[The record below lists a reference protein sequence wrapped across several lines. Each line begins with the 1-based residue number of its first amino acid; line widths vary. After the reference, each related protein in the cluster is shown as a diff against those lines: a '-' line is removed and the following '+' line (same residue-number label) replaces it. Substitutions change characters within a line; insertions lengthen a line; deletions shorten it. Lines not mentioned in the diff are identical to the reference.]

1 MPHNGA
7 RFFTVNTMQT
17 IDFELDRE
25 YVELKQLLK
34 LTDLV
39 SSGGEAKM
47 IIGEGQVRVDGEV
60 ELRKACKIRAG
71 QQVQLGEVSIRVLAA
86 G

>member
-1 MPHNGA
+1 
-7 RFFTVNTMQT
+7 MQT

-39 SSGGEAKM
+39 ASGGEAKM
-47 IIGEGQVRVDGEV
+47 IIGEGQVSVDGAV

-71 QQVQLGEVSIRVLAA
+71 QQEELGDVLIRVR
-86 G
+86 

>member
-1 MPHNGA
+1 
-7 RFFTVNTMQT
+7 MQT
-17 IDFELDRE
+17 IDFELDRD

-39 SSGGEAKM
+39 ASGGEAKM
-47 IIGEGQVRVDGEV
+47 IIGEGHVQVDGVV

-71 QQVQLGEVSIRVLAA
+71 QQVQLGEALIRVL
-86 G
+86 

>member
-1 MPHNGA
+1 
-7 RFFTVNTMQT
+7 MQT

-39 SSGGEAKM
+39 ASGGEAKM
-47 IIGEGQVRVDGEV
+47 IIGEGHVTVDGEV

-71 QQVQLGEVSIRVLAA
+71 QQVELGDVRIRVLAA

>member
-1 MPHNGA
+1 MTTPTFA
-7 RFFTVNTMQT
+7 
-17 IDFELDRE
+17 LDGD
-25 YVELKQLLK
+25 YIELKALLK

-47 IIGEGQVRVDGEV
+47 LISEGQVLVDGQV

-71 QQVQLGEVSIRVLAA
+71 QQVQLGEVTITVTGAA
-86 G
+86 

>member
-1 MPHNGA
+1 MHFCLHSVNEDMTDST
-7 RFFTVNTMQT
+7 FT
-17 IDFELDRE
+17 LDGD
-25 YVELKQLLK
+25 YIELKALLK

-47 IIGEGQVRVDGEV
+47 LISEGQVLVDGQV

-71 QQVQLGEVSIRVLAA
+71 QQVQLGDVRVQVNAA

>member
-1 MPHNGA
+1 
-7 RFFTVNTMQT
+7 MQT
-17 IDFELDRE
+17 IDFELDRD

-39 SSGGEAKM
+39 ASGGEAKM
-47 IIGEGQVRVDGEV
+47 IIGEGHVQVDGVV

-71 QQVQLGEVSIRVLAA
+71 QQVQLGEVLIRVL
-86 G
+86 

>member
-1 MPHNGA
+1 
-7 RFFTVNTMQT
+7 MQT

-39 SSGGEAKM
+39 ASGGEAKM
-47 IIGEGQVRVDGEV
+47 IIGEGQVSVDGQI

-71 QQVQLGEVSIRVLAA
+71 QVVEFTDSQIRVLAA